1 MAFSAGTE
9 VVVLSL
15 NRRGEIEACLRAG
28 VYRVRVGG
36 MVTTVREQDLRP
48 ATTKKARDR
57 PRGSD
62 DQPGAAASQGPQERV
77 HASLDL
83 HGLTVDEARNRVVAY
98 ISRAILAGLDQVE
111 IIHGI
116 GTGRLK
122 KAITADLKSISAV
135 RRLAPSRGIPGY
147 RGIPL
152 ASTIPT
158 RPHNPRDNP

>member
-15 NRRGEIEACLRAG
+15 NRRGEVEACLRAG

-48 ATTKKARDR
+48 ATTKKARNR
-57 PRGSD
+57 PHGSD
-62 DQPGAAASQGPQERV
+62 AQPGAAASQGPPEPV

-135 RRLAPSRGIPGY
+135 RRVTPHPG
-147 RGIPL
+147 
-152 ASTIPT
+152 
-158 RPHNPRDNP
+158 NPGVLIAYL

>member
-48 ATTKKARDR
+48 ATTKKVRGR
-57 PRGSD
+57 PRGPD
-62 DQPGAAASQGPQERV
+62 EQPAAAAGQGPPKRV
-77 HASLDL
+77 HGSLDL
-83 HGLTVDEARNRVVAY
+83 HGLTVDEARNRVAAY
-98 ISRAILAGLDQVE
+98 ISRALLAGLDQVE

-135 RRLAPSRGIPGY
+135 RRVAPHPG
-147 RGIPL
+147 
-152 ASTIPT
+152 
-158 RPHNPRDNP
+158 NPGVLVVYL

>member
-48 ATTKKARDR
+48 ATTKKVRGR
-57 PRGSD
+57 PRGPD
-62 DQPGAAASQGPQERV
+62 EQPAAAAGQGPPKRV
-77 HASLDL
+77 HGSLDL
-83 HGLTVDEARNRVVAY
+83 HGLTVDEARNRVAAY
-98 ISRAILAGLDQVE
+98 ISRALLAGLDQVE

-135 RRLAPSRGIPGY
+135 RRVAPHPG
-147 RGIPL
+147 
-152 ASTIPT
+152 
-158 RPHNPRDNP
+158 NPGVLIAYL

>member
-1 MAFSAGTE
+1 MSFSAGTE

-15 NRRGEIEACLRAG
+15 NRRGEIEACLRPG
-28 VYRVRVGG
+28 VYRVRIGG

-48 ATTKKARDR
+48 ATTKKPRRAPRD
-57 PRGSD
+57 SEE
-62 DQPGAAASQGPQERV
+62 QPGAAPRQEPSQRV

-83 HGLTVDEARNRVVAY
+83 HGLTVDEARNRVAAY

-135 RRLAPSRGIPGY
+135 RRVTPHPG
-147 RGIPL
+147 
-152 ASTIPT
+152 
-158 RPHNPRDNP
+158 NPGVLIAYL

>member
-15 NRRGEIEACLRAG
+15 NRRGEVEACLRAG

-48 ATTKKARDR
+48 AATKKARNR
-57 PRGSD
+57 PHGSD
-62 DQPGAAASQGPQERV
+62 AQPSAAASQGPAERV

-135 RRLAPSRGIPGY
+135 RRVAPHPG
-147 RGIPL
+147 
-152 ASTIPT
+152 
-158 RPHNPRDNP
+158 NPGVLVVYL

>member
-15 NRRGEIEACLRAG
+15 NRRGEVEACLRAG

-48 ATTKKARDR
+48 ATTKKVRGR
-57 PRGSD
+57 PRGPD
-62 DQPGAAASQGPQERV
+62 EQPAATGQGPPKRV
-77 HASLDL
+77 HGSLDL
-83 HGLTVDEARNRVVAY
+83 HGLTVDEARNRVAAY
-98 ISRAILAGLDQVE
+98 ISRALLAGLDRVE

-135 RRLAPSRGIPGY
+135 RRVAPHPG
-147 RGIPL
+147 
-152 ASTIPT
+152 
-158 RPHNPRDNP
+158 NPGVLVVYL

>member
-1 MAFSAGTE
+1 MAFSTGTE

-48 ATTKKARDR
+48 AATKKARDR
-57 PRGSD
+57 SRASGE
-62 DQPGAAASQGPQERV
+62 QPGAAVSQDPPQRV
-77 HASLDL
+77 HGSLDL
-83 HGLTVDEARNRVVAY
+83 HGLTVDEARNRVAAY

-122 KAITADLKSISAV
+122 KTITADLKSISAV
-135 RRLAPSRGIPGY
+135 RRVTPHPG
-147 RGIPL
+147 
-152 ASTIPT
+152 
-158 RPHNPRDNP
+158 NPGVLIAYL

>member
-1 MAFSAGTE
+1 MALSAGTE
-9 VVVLSL
+9 VIVLSL
-15 NRRGEIEACLRAG
+15 NRRGEIETCLRAG

-48 ATTKKARDR
+48 APAMKRRRAVPVSNEGVT
-57 PRGSD
+57 
-62 DQPGAAASQGPQERV
+62 PQTGRESSAQRV

-83 HGLTVDEARNRVVAY
+83 HGLTVDEARNRVAAY

-135 RRLAPSRGIPGY
+135 RRVTPHPSNPGALIAY
-147 RGIPL
+147 L
-152 ASTIPT
+152 
-158 RPHNPRDNP
+158 

>member
-1 MAFSAGTE
+1 MALSAGTE

-28 VYRVRVGG
+28 VYRVRIGG

-48 ATTKKARDR
+48 ATTKK
-57 PRGSD
+57 PRRAPRNSEE
-62 DQPGAAASQGPQERV
+62 QPEATTRQEPSQRV
-77 HASLDL
+77 QASLDL
-83 HGLTVDEARNRVVAY
+83 HGLTVDEARNRVAAY

-135 RRLAPSRGIPGY
+135 RRVAPHPG
-147 RGIPL
+147 
-152 ASTIPT
+152 
-158 RPHNPRDNP
+158 NPGVLIAYL

>member
-28 VYRVRVGG
+28 VYRVRIGG

-48 ATTKKARDR
+48 ATTKK
-57 PRGSD
+57 PRRAPRNSEE
-62 DQPGAAASQGPQERV
+62 QPEATTRQEPSQRV
-77 HASLDL
+77 QSSLDL
-83 HGLTVDEARNRVVAY
+83 HGLTVDEARNRVAAY

-135 RRLAPSRGIPGY
+135 RRVTPHPG
-147 RGIPL
+147 
-152 ASTIPT
+152 
-158 RPHNPRDNP
+158 NPGVLIAYL

>member
-1 MAFSAGTE
+1 MAFSSGTE

-36 MVTTVREQDLRP
+36 MVTTVREEDLRP
-48 ATTKKARDR
+48 ATPKKGRRATHRSTEPVTPTTGR
-57 PRGSD
+57 ES
-62 DQPGAAASQGPQERV
+62 SSERV

-83 HGLTVDEARNRVVAY
+83 HGLTVDEARNRVAAY

-122 KAITADLKSISAV
+122 KAITADLKSIAAV
-135 RRLAPSRGIPGY
+135 RRVSPHPSNPGALIAY
-147 RGIPL
+147 L
-152 ASTIPT
+152 
-158 RPHNPRDNP
+158 

>member
-28 VYRVRVGG
+28 IYRVRVGG

-48 ATTKKARDR
+48 ATTKKKARAR
-57 PRGSD
+57 SRGSD
-62 DQPGAAASQGPQERV
+62 EQPGAAASQDPPQRV

-83 HGLTVDEARNRVVAY
+83 HGLTVDEARNRVAAY

-135 RRLAPSRGIPGY
+135 RRVTPHPG
-147 RGIPL
+147 
-152 ASTIPT
+152 
-158 RPHNPRDNP
+158 NPGVLIAYL

>member
-15 NRRGEIEACLRAG
+15 NRRGEVEACLRAG

-36 MVTTVREQDLRP
+36 MVTTVREHDLRP
-48 ATTKKARDR
+48 ATTKKARNR
-57 PRGSD
+57 PHGSD
-62 DQPGAAASQGPQERV
+62 AQPSVAASQGPAERV

-135 RRLAPSRGIPGY
+135 RRVTPHPG
-147 RGIPL
+147 
-152 ASTIPT
+152 
-158 RPHNPRDNP
+158 NPGVLIAYL